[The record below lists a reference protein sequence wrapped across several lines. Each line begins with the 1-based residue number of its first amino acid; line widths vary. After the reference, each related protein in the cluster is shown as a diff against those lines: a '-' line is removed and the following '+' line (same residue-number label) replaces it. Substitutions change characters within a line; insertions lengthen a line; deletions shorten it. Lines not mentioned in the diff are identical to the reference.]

1 MAKIGREITMG
12 VVTHDEYRAAVRSD
26 DFTGLIR
33 AMGTVAG
40 TGIERQPYYQSGRI
54 SDGSLAAAYRQDWLA
69 RRAVD
74 GPALDMVRAWW
85 EFSSEDDPDG
95 AHELAE
101 VLDRWRI
108 KPLFRRVLELSRLLG
123 GAGIVMGIDD
133 GRPPEEPVDL
143 ASIRAIRWLKPVD
156 RRFLSIVM
164 RETDPER
171 PGMWGAPT
179 MYTVGSRLTG
189 TMPMVHASRVIA
201 FYGDPVLEDETSTVD
216 GWADSVLES
225 RWAAISAYQSASRS
239 ITIACERFVKSTLA
253 VPGLADLI
261 SEPDG
266 ASKLTTR
273 LTNLRDGLAT
283 GNIALV
289 DAELEKFQ
297 QMGMPVTGLSDL
309 TGELRMNV
317 AGALSEPQSRIFGQQ
332 QGTTR
337 TGGETDERTHSA
349 NIRALQEDDCEP
361 QLRQLCDLI
370 VASKEGPTMGR
381 PLRYKMTANP
391 LTMVDAATQAE
402 TDKLNAEADKFYME
416 AGVLAKSEV
425 RRARFAGRDW
435 ELDDDITERIE
446 AEDAAE
452 GEGAPGAAVSVE
464 STQRPEPGSD
474 PEAPDDPSSPMEPSR
489 ARDDARGRWD
499 AMLPRDYGQR
509 SDGAMCRDC
518 AFRDVAAG
526 GAWCGRHGAVVADA
540 MGCDSYRMR

>member
-12 VVTHDEYRAAVRSD
+12 VVPHDEYRAAVRSD

-189 TMPMVHASRVIA
+189 TMPMVHTFTAGEYSR
-201 FYGDPVLEDETSTVD
+201 L
-216 GWADSVLES
+216 
-225 RWAAISAYQSASRS
+225 
-239 ITIACERFVKSTLA
+239 
-253 VPGLADLI
+253 
-261 SEPDG
+261 
-266 ASKLTTR
+266 
-273 LTNLRDGLAT
+273 
-283 GNIALV
+283 
-289 DAELEKFQ
+289 
-297 QMGMPVTGLSDL
+297 
-309 TGELRMNV
+309 
-317 AGALSEPQSRIFGQQ
+317 
-332 QGTTR
+332 
-337 TGGETDERTHSA
+337 
-349 NIRALQEDDCEP
+349 
-361 QLRQLCDLI
+361 
-370 VASKEGPTMGR
+370 
-381 PLRYKMTANP
+381 
-391 LTMVDAATQAE
+391 
-402 TDKLNAEADKFYME
+402 
-416 AGVLAKSEV
+416 
-425 RRARFAGRDW
+425 
-435 ELDDDITERIE
+435 
-446 AEDAAE
+446 
-452 GEGAPGAAVSVE
+452 
-464 STQRPEPGSD
+464 
-474 PEAPDDPSSPMEPSR
+474 
-489 ARDDARGRWD
+489 
-499 AMLPRDYGQR
+499 
-509 SDGAMCRDC
+509 
-518 AFRDVAAG
+518 
-526 GAWCGRHGAVVADA
+526 
-540 MGCDSYRMR
+540 